1 MKKEIDKANRYLVHN
16 VRNSLVHLKLIQR
29 RLCQISLDIEKTLN
43 LYRETVEDLVNG
55 DENRLSDGQNSE
67 DK

>member
-16 VRNSLVHLKLIQR
+16 IRNSLVHVKLIQR